1 MTMIKTRSVTVK
13 PPQSSLYWLA
23 AVIGLMIAANV
34 FSVVILMTSELTVP
48 ESFSADS
55 VQQQVP

>member
-1 MTMIKTRSVTVK
+1 MIKTRSVTVN
-13 PPQSSLYWLA
+13 PPRSSLYWLA

-34 FSVVILMTSELTVP
+34 FSVVLLMTSELTVP

-55 VQQQVP
+55 AQQQVP